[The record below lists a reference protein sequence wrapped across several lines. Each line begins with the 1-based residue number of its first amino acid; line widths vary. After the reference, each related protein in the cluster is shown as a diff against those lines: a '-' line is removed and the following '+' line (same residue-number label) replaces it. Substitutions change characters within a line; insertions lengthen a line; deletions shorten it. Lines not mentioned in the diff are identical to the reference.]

1 MRLEED
7 LGSKRGCLEAMC
19 PGSWPAG
26 RDTLRP
32 EGGASAGKGSIW
44 GTRAFTLEAPGLET
58 YHLSLLF
65 LLGYSGFLS
74 GRTEREVEHGQ
85 HSELGKGGPL
95 SSTC

>member
-32 EGGASAGKGSIW
+32 EGGASLPQGAGGLAGRNSPPSLRGQLGACFPGS
-44 GTRAFTLEAPGLET
+44 
-58 YHLSLLF
+58 
-65 LLGYSGFLS
+65 
-74 GRTEREVEHGQ
+74 
-85 HSELGKGGPL
+85 
-95 SSTC
+95 